1 MDARWDKIA
10 KLDLDAV
17 REKFAFKKGWWWR
30 LGHSALRTEKEYRQ
44 FLFLVVLS
52 QGKTVVPW
60 SRDVDDFWHEHIL
73 HTERYARDCAEIL
86 GSFIHHNPHLPEGS
100 PAHSKALAETRQLYL
115 GAFRERLRKSR
126 GSSGGIG
133 CGSDMPVAF
142 SDSTSHHSHSFSSGH
157 HGGGH
162 GCGGHTGGGHGCGG
176 HGCGGHGCGG
186 SH

>member
-142 SDSTSHHSHSFSSGH
+142 SDSTTHH
-157 HGGGH
+157 
-162 GCGGHTGGGHGCGG
+162 
-176 HGCGGHGCGG
+176 
-186 SH
+186 